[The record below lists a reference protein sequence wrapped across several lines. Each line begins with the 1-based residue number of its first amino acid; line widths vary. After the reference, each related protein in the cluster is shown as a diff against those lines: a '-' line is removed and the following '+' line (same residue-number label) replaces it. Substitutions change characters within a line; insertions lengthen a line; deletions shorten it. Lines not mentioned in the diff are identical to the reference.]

1 MRRRM
6 RLRGLRG
13 FGGGGVEVRCCW
25 LTRGQVKSCL
35 AEERRTPWGGGMSMF
50 VLKLMPEADRQR
62 GI

>member
-1 MRRRM
+1 
-6 RLRGLRG
+6 
-13 FGGGGVEVRCCW
+13 VEVRCCW